1 MPVTLANPQAAGAN
15 QNLGS
20 LIQKLRAVPGV
31 VQIAL
36 LVGLAGA
43 LAAAISLALWV
54 NKPGNQPLYAG
65 LPQSDTAAMADAL
78 TAAGIEHA
86 IDPASGALM
95 VPADHVQE
103 ARLKLAAAGLPKSAA
118 AGFESLQGDQ
128 GFGVSQSVESAR
140 MQHALETELVRTISA
155 LQPVK
160 TARVHLAIP
169 KPSAFT
175 RSGGSASASVLV
187 ELYAGRSLNAQ
198 QVASIV
204 HMVSASVPD
213 MPASAVS
220 VVDQSGRLLTEENP
234 DSPLAGSSSQLEQ
247 TRRVEENLRQRLDDI
262 LAPLTGPGR
271 VRTQVVANLDFTV
284 QEETQEAYKGDPA
297 AIRSEEIHE
306 DISRNGASGGAG
318 NKAQGIP
325 GATSN
330 RPPEPG
336 SSAPAV
342 APQPAGA
349 VPANATAAT
358 AAADLPSAQ
367 TKSSTRNYELGK
379 TTTYRKPTPGRVQR
393 LSVAV
398 LVDYLPKADAKGAL
412 VPTALGQDDLARI
425 EALAKEAVG
434 FDAQRGDT
442 LTVQNAPFVVA
453 APETVAELPLWQR
466 PELQTLTR
474 QALLALVLVVLILA
488 VIRPLLRN
496 LFAVPAGGL
505 KPLPM
510 QALAAPGGQQLI
522 PAGVPLPAA
531 AMAQNIEVPAPA
543 SHPAN
548 AYEQKVQAARD
559 AVKADPKRVAQVMKT
574 WIAE

>member
-1 MPVTLANPQAAGAN
+1 MPAALTNAQASAAN

-31 VQIAL
+31 GQVAL
-36 LVGLAGA
+36 LMGLACA

-78 TAAGIEHA
+78 TTAGIEHA
-86 IDPASGALM
+86 IDPASGALT

-103 ARLKLAAAGLPKSAA
+103 ARLKLAAVGLPKSAA

-160 TARVHLAIP
+160 SARVHLAIP
-169 KPSAFT
+169 KPSAFA
-175 RSGGSASASVLV
+175 RAGGSASASVLV

-247 TRRVEENLRQRLDDI
+247 TRRVEESLRQRLDDI
-262 LAPLTGPGR
+262 LSPLTGPGR

-297 AIRSEEIHE
+297 AIRSEETHE
-306 DISRNGASGGAG
+306 DISRTGNGSAG
-318 NKAQGIP
+318 SKPQGIP

-336 SSAPAV
+336 SSAPALP
-342 APQPAGA
+342 PQPAP
-349 VPANATAAT
+349 VVNAAAPSAST
-358 AAADLPSAQ
+358 AAAEMPSAQ

-412 VPTALGQDDLARI
+412 VPTALGKDDLARI

-434 FDAQRGDT
+434 FDPARGDT
-442 LTVQNAPFVVA
+442 LTVQNAPFVTV
-453 APETVAELPLWQR
+453 APEPEAELPLWQR
-466 PELQTLTR
+466 PELQTVAR
-474 QALLALVLVVLILA
+474 QALLALVLIVLILA

-496 LFAVPAGGL
+496 LFAVPAGL
-505 KPLPM
+505 KPHPLE
-510 QALAAPGGQQLI
+510 ALAAPTRQQLI
-522 PAGVPLPAA
+522 PAGMPGPAVVL
-531 AMAQNIEVPAPA
+531 AQAQSIEVPVSHAP
-543 SHPAN
+543 N